1 MRDYLASQLGE
12 LPYFRALLRA
22 VEARFYDGVTLPRPV
37 LDLGCG
43 DGHLASRAFEAPLD
57 VGLDPWWGQILEAAE
72 KEAYSALVCA
82 GGDQMPFPADHF
94 SSAVSNSVLE
104 HIPDLDPVLA
114 ETARVLKPGSP
125 FLFCVPN
132 HRFLETLSV
141 SGLFDRLKLTGLA
154 NLYRGFF
161 NRISRHY
168 NCDSYPVWEERLSKA
183 GFVVEDWWDYFPPR
197 SLHLLEWGHY
207 FGLPS
212 WAAKRI
218 FGRWIL
224 APYNWNLIL
233 TERVVRPHYQAEP
246 RCPDGV
252 YSFYITRRRAD

>member
-1 MRDYLASQLGE
+1 MKDHLYPQLRD

-22 VEARFYDGVTLPRPV
+22 VESRFYDQISLPEPV

-43 DGHLASRAFEAPLD
+43 DGHFASMTFEDPVD
-57 VGLDPWWGQILEAAE
+57 VGLDPWWGEIQEAAGR
-72 KEAYSALVCA
+72 KAYRSLVCA
-82 GGDQMPFPADHF
+82 SGDKIPCPADHF

-125 FLFCVPN
+125 FIFCVPN
-132 HRFLETLSV
+132 HRFLDTLSV
-141 SGLFDRLKLTGLA
+141 SSWLDKVKLKGLA

-168 NCDSYPVWEERLSKA
+168 NCDSFPVWEERLQRA
-183 GFVVEDWWDYFPPR
+183 GFVIEKWWDYFPPR

-212 WAAKRI
+212 WVAKMI
-218 FGRWIL
+218 FGKWIL
-224 APYNWNLIL
+224 APEKWNLFL
-233 TERVVRPHYQAEP
+233 TERLVRSHYQADP
-246 RCPDGV
+246 KCPDGV
-252 YSFYITRRRAD
+252 YSFYIARRLAE